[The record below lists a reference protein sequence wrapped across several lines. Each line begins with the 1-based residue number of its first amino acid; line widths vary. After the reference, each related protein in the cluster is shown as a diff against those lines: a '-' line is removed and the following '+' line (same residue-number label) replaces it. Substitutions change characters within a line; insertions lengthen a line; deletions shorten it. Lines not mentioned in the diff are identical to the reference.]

1 MTLTQYKQ
9 RMAEMGIDRENLEAR
24 IKPFY
29 AVSKQAAYLPGGEK
43 RSLVP
48 LVPVEGQDFSAMNGK
63 AWKVAQRNGRK
74 ARRKIL

>member
-1 MTLTQYKQ
+1 MSPETYKA

-29 AVSKQAAYLPGGEK
+29 QSHPAHWKQSPYLPGGEK

-48 LVPVEGQDFSAMNGK
+48 LRPPGGEDLSALNPK
-63 AWKVAQRNGRK
+63 WTIKPGRK
-74 ARRKIL
+74 SK

>member
-1 MTLTQYKQ
+1 MSPETYKA

-29 AVSKQAAYLPGGEK
+29 QAHPREWKESAYLPGGEK

-48 LVPVEGQDFSAMNGK
+48 LRPPGGDEDLSALNPK
-63 AWKVAQRNGRK
+63 RAAKGRRR
-74 ARRKIL
+74 AR